1 MAGHDSYTR
10 LRYERKEVYLCD
22 AFLEAE
28 CAWVEFKESEDI
40 LEGISFGVP

>member
-28 CAWVEFKESEDI
+28 GTWIDVMSHLDYDKR
-40 LEGISFGVP
+40 VYK